1 MFRDLLESQRDV
13 YNLTLNQYRYGT
25 LLESC
30 AIEAGLKPQAF
41 VTLHTDVL
49 GRLVFSALG
58 RRGEQAGGQSEED
71 RAQFMRMTVSMLDR
85 SGDVAKHGS
94 VLFDPSL
101 SNSQKASRFSSSVV
115 NEFGGPVPFALGAA
129 SLGAN
134 IAQAAK
140 QAYDLK
146 AKNQMEEDLNQI
158 KVAVDEIDKNFGSK
172 DPKELVGLVAREYR
186 DIKKKQD
193 ELVAFFQVE
202 DKNKGSQT
210 EIQKAKNNLQA
221 LRGLFTTLEARAY
234 AADQPN
240 IDTALLFWLSSNFE
254 SLKILIDGNAGD
266 AIELP
271 ENLIDGK
278 AQNEISAIVQRISEA
293 CKPKGTAEP
302 QLGDLEAILKK
313 VVAERPDITQEQ
325 TMQLRTQLTQEYAEK
340 SCLNLLDTFRRESVA
355 LRFVLQELLKQPVKK

>member
-13 YNLTLNQYRYGT
+13 YNLTLKQYRYGT

-94 VLFDPSL
+94 VLFDSSL
-101 SNSQKASRFSSSVV
+101 SNSQKASRFSASVV
-115 NEFGGPVPFALGAA
+115 NEFGGPVPFALSAA
-129 SLGAN
+129 SLGVN

-146 AKNQMEEDLNQI
+146 AKNQLEEDLNQI
-158 KVAVDEIDKNFGSK
+158 KAEVEKIDSK
-172 DPKELVGLVAREYR
+172 FSSADPKQLVALVAREYK

-202 DKNKGSQT
+202 EKNKGSQT
-210 EIQKAKNNLQA
+210 EIDKAKNNLRA
-221 LRGLFTTLEARAY
+221 LQGLFNTLETRAFSVG
-234 AADQPN
+234 QPN

-254 SLKILIDGNAGD
+254 SLKNLINGKAGD
-266 AIELP
+266 VTELP
-271 ENLIDGK
+271 QNLDGK
-278 AQNEISAIVQRISEA
+278 AQNELHAIVQRISDV

-302 QLGDLEAILKK
+302 QLGDLEAIINKN
-313 VVAERPDITQEQ
+313 VAERPDITQEQ
-325 TMQLRTQLTQEYAEK
+325 IMQLRTQLTQEYAEK

-355 LRFVLQELLKQPVKK
+355 LRFVLQELLKPPVKK

>member
-13 YNLTLNQYRYGT
+13 YNLTLKQYRYGT

-158 KVAVDEIDKNFGSK
+158 KDVVEKIDPDFGSK

-193 ELVAFFQVE
+193 DLVAFFQVE

-221 LRGLFTTLEARAY
+221 LRGLFTTLETRAFSV
-234 AADQPN
+234 DQPN

-254 SLKILIDGNAGD
+254 SLKILIDGKAGD
-266 AIELP
+266 VIKLP
-271 ENLIDGK
+271 DNLIDGK
-278 AQNEISAIVQRISEA
+278 AQNELHHIVRRISDV
-293 CKPKGTAEP
+293 CKPGGADKQP
-302 QLGDLEAILKK
+302 LDDLEATIEKNLR
-313 VVAERPDITQEQ
+313 ERPELTEEQ
-325 TMQLRTQLTQEYAEK
+325 IRQLRTQLAREHTEK
-340 SCLNLLDTFRRESVA
+340 SYLNLLDTFRRESVA
-355 LRFVLQELLKQPVKK
+355 LRFVLQELLKQPAKK